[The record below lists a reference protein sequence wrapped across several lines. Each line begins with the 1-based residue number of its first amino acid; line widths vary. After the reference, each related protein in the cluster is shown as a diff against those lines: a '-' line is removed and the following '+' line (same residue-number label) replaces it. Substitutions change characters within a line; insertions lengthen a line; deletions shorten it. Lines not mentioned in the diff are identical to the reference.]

1 VGLRNRPP
9 GYFPGHPVCVEQ
21 AGRWDAQGTEVP
33 DSESRQV
40 AKVKSKPKYRMISW
54 VAERYSVH
62 PQTLRLWE
70 REGLLCPARSS
81 GNTRLYDEESCQRL
95 ETILALTRDLGVN
108 LAGVE
113 IILNLRDQIERFQEE
128 NGRLREILQHQINE
142 RNRIPRYHALVQV
155 EGRSLQIV
163 DEE

>member
-1 VGLRNRPP
+1 
-9 GYFPGHPVCVEQ
+9 VEQ
-21 AGRWDAQGTEVP
+21 
-33 DSESRQV
+33 
-40 AKVKSKPKYRMISW
+40 VKSKPKYRMISW

-70 REGLLCPARSS
+70 REGLLNPARSR
-81 GNTRLYDEESCQRL
+81 GNTRLYDDETCERL

-113 IILNLRDQIERFQEE
+113 IILNLRDQVEHLQEE
-128 NGRLREILQHQINE
+128 NRQLRDLLQRHLKE
-142 RNRIPRYHALVQV
+142 RNRVPRYHALVQV
-155 EGRSLQIV
+155 EERSIQVV